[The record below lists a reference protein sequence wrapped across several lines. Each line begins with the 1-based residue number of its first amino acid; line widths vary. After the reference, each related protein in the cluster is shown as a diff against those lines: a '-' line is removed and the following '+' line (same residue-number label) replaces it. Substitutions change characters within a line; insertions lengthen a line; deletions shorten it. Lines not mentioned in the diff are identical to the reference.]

1 MDTEVVAPSGEQ
13 VPRVTE
19 EDRQAT
25 NEMLA
30 SATLQDRPEAFREV
44 TQHTQ
49 DDVTNQD
56 SASSIGRELEITA
69 DSIAV
74 SEEINNLLDEVLSLL
89 LSPHGDEQEKTSTER
104 LDQAFDDAIAKVPSI
119 LGQTREK
126 RFITFLKCTIFA
138 ILLVKRYKERNESD
152 SSIAWVVREVV
163 TLLMRAAVRH
173 ALYDYI
179 VNIGG
184 WRALYNTVHAYITG
198 LSSTDNPQGS
208 TLQLPIGS
216 IIILAIIGT
225 VVVGGYVYIRFR
237 K

>member
-1 MDTEVVAPSGEQ
+1 MDTEVVAPREQ
-13 VPRVTE
+13 VLRVTE

-49 DDVTNQD
+49 DDVTNQN
-56 SASSIGRELEITA
+56 ASDIGRELEITA
-69 DSIAV
+69 DSITV
-74 SEEINNLLDEVLSLL
+74 SANLLDEVLSLL
-89 LSPHGDEQEKTSTER
+89 VSPHGDEQEKTSTER
-104 LDQAFDDAIAKVPSI
+104 LDQAFDDAIAKVSGI
-119 LGQTREK
+119 VGQTGEE

-138 ILLVKRYKERNESD
+138 ILLVKRYRERDESD

-179 VNIGG
+179 VNSGG
-184 WRALYNTVHAYITG
+184 WGALYNAVQDITG

-216 IIILAIIGT
+216 IITLAIIGT